1 MAAMTNTP
9 KNTICDVARDAYKT
23 WTSVTLRYGDTDRQ
37 GHVNNAVYCTLFES
51 GRVAFLYDENGSVAG
66 PGKTFVIAR
75 LSMDFLAEMNFPGVV
90 EVGSRILS
98 IGRSSFTVGQA
109 LFKDSE
115 CCSTSDSVIVLTD
128 ESTRKSI
135 PLTDE
140 VLELLR
146 ALT

>member
-1 MAAMTNTP
+1 MTNTRRS
-9 KNTICDVARDAYKT
+9 TVCDVNRDAYRT

-51 GRVAFLYDENGSVAG
+51 GRVAFLYDQDGSVAG

-75 LSMDFLAEMNFPGVV
+75 LAMDFLSEMNFPGVA
-90 EVGSRILS
+90 EVGSRVLS

-109 LFKDSE
+109 IFKDSR
-115 CCSTSDSVIVLTD
+115 CCSTSESVIVLTD

-140 VLELLR
+140 VLERLR

>member
-1 MAAMTNTP
+1 MTSTR
-9 KNTICDVARDAYKT
+9 KSTICDTNRDGYKT

-37 GHVNNAVYCTLFES
+37 GHINNAVYCTLFES

-66 PGKTFVIAR
+66 SGKTFVIAR
-75 LSMDFLAEMNFPGVV
+75 LAMDFLAEMNFPGVA
-90 EVGSRILS
+90 EVGSRVLS

-109 LFKDSE
+109 LFKDSD
-115 CCSTSDSVIVLTD
+115 CCSTSESVIVLTD